1 MPSLSAVASTPC
13 RAFVSSLAGR
23 RAGLCLNSGTA
34 GVLAAN
40 EEATKAMEGTV
51 LRVPCHPPAYS
62 ESMPAARTAAE
73 RPRALFC
80 FLAVLC

>member
-1 MPSLSAVASTPC
+1 
-13 RAFVSSLAGR
+13 
-23 RAGLCLNSGTA
+23 
-34 GVLAAN
+34 
-40 EEATKAMEGTV
+40 MEGTV